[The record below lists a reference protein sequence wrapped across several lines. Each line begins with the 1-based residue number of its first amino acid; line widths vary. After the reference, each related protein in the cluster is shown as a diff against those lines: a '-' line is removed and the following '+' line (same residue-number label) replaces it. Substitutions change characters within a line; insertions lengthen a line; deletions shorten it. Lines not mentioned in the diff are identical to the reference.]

1 MTAAHAG
8 KHFPKRIGNTIHGC
22 SHGFEI
28 VIADVSAQQ
37 SLFGGGVFA
46 VGFDVHAE
54 VFVMFGISEAVM
66 FLQPVNFGLGDPG
79 I

>member
-1 MTAAHAG
+1 MLS
-8 KHFPKRIGNTIHGC
+8 RIQNSDCRRIR
-22 SHGFEI
+22 
-28 VIADVSAQQ
+28 QQ
-37 SLFGGGVFA
+37 PLLGGRVFA

-66 FLQPVNFGLGDPG
+66 FFSPSILDSQIAG